1 MLSAAAIT
9 FLALRF
15 STTPPRALVK
25 SESKAS
31 EALRA
36 VRAADARTRDA
47 EARAADADH
56 VAQEAKGDA
65 ERREELNQALRAR
78 AQAADAAASAA
89 EAREQASNAR
99 AAAAERR
106 AAQAEAAL
114 KAREQ
119 ASNARAAAAERRAAQ
134 IRFTCDIQKE
144 VAKYRNLQ
152 NLKLLFDGRR
162 VGNST
167 LGPLMRKTGSS
178 TMDRF
183 AGPSANR
190 VRRAADYLHTNIV
203 ASVRDPIERFAS
215 GYRQV
220 ETFYELGW
228 IPKHFFKGE
237 CVLRWTRDDCAGNPR
252 MKSGYVLAKRKVPAA
267 AAARRRTRQ
276 IRRLLR
282 FISDVERC
290 GFFDDHLYPMAPYFA
305 ALARAGVSVSDIT
318 LVKSSSGRRRA
329 SPSRGASSRRPAPS
343 TRRTLRATT
352 ARAGRAR
359 RSCGGRFLLVNLVVS
374 YKLLT
379 GS

>member
-1 MLSAAAIT
+1 MRRRNKPRGLKALAALLSAAAIIL
-9 FLALRF
+9 LAVRQR
-15 STTPPRALVK
+15 STTPPPRALVK

-47 EARAADADH
+47 EARAAYADH

-78 AQAADAAASAA
+78 AQAAEAAASAA

-114 KAREQ
+114 KAREQASNARAAAAERRAAQAEAALGAAKPVAAAGAAEAREQ

-276 IRRLLR
+276 IRRLHV
-282 FISDVERC
+282 VE
-290 GFFDDHLYPMAPYFA
+290 
-305 ALARAGVSVSDIT
+305 
-318 LVKSSSGRRRA
+318 
-329 SPSRGASSRRPAPS
+329 
-343 TRRTLRATT
+343 
-352 ARAGRAR
+352 AR
-359 RSCGGRFLLVNLVVS
+359 RSRSGAPARHRSIDCSAGLS
-374 YKLLT
+374 WT
-379 GS
+379 GAESV